1 MASVDAL
8 SRRLDRLTIAPAADV
23 PLCRVEF
30 MHPRRPSG
38 PIVQAV
44 IGGETFTPEPGE
56 TESEF
61 IGRITQ
67 NPCRVVIVHRRT
79 ATFQA
84 P

>member
-8 SRRLDRLTIAPAADV
+8 SRRLDRLTIAPAADL

-30 MHPRRPSG
+30 MHPRRPNG
-38 PIVQAV
+38 PIVRAV
-44 IGGETFTPEPGE
+44 IAGETFTPEPGE
-56 TESEF
+56 TEDGF

-67 NPCRVVIVHRRT
+67 TPCRVVIVHRRT
-79 ATFQA
+79 ASFEA

>member
-8 SRRLDRLTIAPAADV
+8 SRRLDRLTIAPAADL

-30 MHPRRPSG
+30 MHPRRADG
-38 PIVQAV
+38 PIVRAV

-56 TESEF
+56 TEDEF

-79 ATFQA
+79 EANEA